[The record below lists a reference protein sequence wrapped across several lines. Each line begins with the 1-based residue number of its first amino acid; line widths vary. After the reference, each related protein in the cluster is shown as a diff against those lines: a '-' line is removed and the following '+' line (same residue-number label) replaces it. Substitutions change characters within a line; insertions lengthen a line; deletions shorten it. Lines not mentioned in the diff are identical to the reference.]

1 MPIEPVV
8 PGDKPGDFR
17 IDRAYIWRQVKI
29 NIVAI
34 VSVLVALTGLGYNTY
49 RNERTE
55 HNRNTRIAAFETLK
69 AIGEAQIIVEYA
81 HFQKNR
87 MLGDPVQGMG
97 RATYIRD
104 LARLLP
110 PPASEDADRL
120 FAAWRDNADKL
131 ESDKDAMIAITDEI
145 QRLRLDVLEI
155 LETLH

>member
-1 MPIEPVV
+1 MLRRMLQTVRE
-8 PGDKPGDFR
+8 KAA
-17 IDRAYIWRQVKI
+17 DREWLWRQVKT

-34 VSVLVALTGLGYNTY
+34 TSVIVAVSGLLYNTY

-55 HNRNTRIAAFETLK
+55 HNRNTRVAAFETLK

-81 HFQKNR
+81 HFKKNR

-110 PPASEDADRL
+110 APAPEDSDRL
-120 FAAWRDNADKL
+120 FTAWRDNADKL
-131 ESDKDAMIAITDEI
+131 EDDKDAMIAITDEI

-155 LETLH
+155 LEGLH